1 MMDMLYQVKQN
12 TEDIDSLKKRFST
25 AQGELEIAR
34 QEINALRQELVE
46 VKQSISN
53 NNSAQI

>member
-1 MMDMLYQVKQN
+1 MLYQVKQN